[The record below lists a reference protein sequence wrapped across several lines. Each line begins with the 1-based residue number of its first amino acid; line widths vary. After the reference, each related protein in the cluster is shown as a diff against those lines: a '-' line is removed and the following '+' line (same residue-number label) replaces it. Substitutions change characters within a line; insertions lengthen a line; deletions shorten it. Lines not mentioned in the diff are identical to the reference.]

1 MRAFRL
7 AKASL
12 ADSALAG
19 EGARRFGGRWNSPG
33 RPMVYAASSLSL
45 AALEILVHLREPAL
59 LRRAYVFLALD
70 CPEGLAQRLD
80 PGQLPAEWR
89 RPEHPAPRELGDRW
103 LASAASLALVVPS
116 AVICLEWNILFNP
129 LHPDWP
135 LVSTSPP
142 QAFAFDPRLA
152 D

>member
-7 AKASL
+7 VKASL
-12 ADSALAG
+12 AHTALDG

-45 AALEILVHLREPAL
+45 AALELLVHLRDPAL
-59 LRRAYVFLALD
+59 LRRAYAYLALD
-70 CPEGLAQRLD
+70 APDGLAQRLD
-80 PGQLPAEWR
+80 PGQLPAGWR
-89 RPEHPAPRELGDRW
+89 RPEHPLLKAMGDRW
-103 LASAASLALVVPS
+103 LESGASLALEVPS
-116 AVICLEWNILFNP
+116 AVIPLEWNVLLNP

-135 LVSTSPP
+135 QVASSVPV
-142 QAFAFDPRLA
+142 AFSFDPRLT